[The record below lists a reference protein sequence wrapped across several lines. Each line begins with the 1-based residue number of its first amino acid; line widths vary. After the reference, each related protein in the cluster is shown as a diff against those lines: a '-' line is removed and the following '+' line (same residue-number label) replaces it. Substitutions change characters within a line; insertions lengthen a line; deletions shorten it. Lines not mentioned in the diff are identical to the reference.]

1 MYAVGWVRQNYAR
14 AADWFCSAAN
24 FDCHTDAQLA
34 LDDLYFHGRGVPS
47 SYGVA
52 IICITK
58 AANQGDIAA
67 QLILGQIN
75 KASWANDENL
85 IEAYK
90 WISLS
95 FRDTVK
101 VLAHNERNDPKRA
114 LGELKK
120 QTHRFQIRLAEKA
133 LKAWKPRC

>member
-1 MYAVGWVRQNYAR
+1 M
-14 AADWFCSAAN
+14 
-24 FDCHTDAQLA
+24 
-34 LDDLYFHGRGVPS
+34 PP

-67 QLILGQIN
+67 QFILGQIN

-120 QTHRFQIRLAEKA
+120 QTHRFQIRLAEKD
-133 LKAWKPRC
+133 LKARKRGC